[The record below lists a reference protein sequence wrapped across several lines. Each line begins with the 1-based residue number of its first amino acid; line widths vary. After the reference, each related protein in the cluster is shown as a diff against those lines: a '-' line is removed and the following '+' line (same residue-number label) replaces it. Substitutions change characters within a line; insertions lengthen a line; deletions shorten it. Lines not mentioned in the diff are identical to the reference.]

1 MSLKPLK
8 KSEIKKAKEK
18 LKAKKRTEEF
28 PLLPPR
34 ILVVSEGTK
43 TEPYYVQC
51 FAKKI
56 NDKYRKFSAN
66 PRIVVEGTGRNTI
79 ALYSFLEDNFSS
91 KELAEYQQIW
101 LMYDKDDFPTD
112 RFDNAFFK
120 ANSDKSHRFHAA
132 WSNESFELWLL
143 WHFQDYTS
151 DTHRSGYI
159 KSLKKY
165 IPDYDKGIQEVFERI
180 IDIGNVDEAVKRGK
194 SQAQYYKDLGIST
207 PSQMKAHSTVYE
219 LVEELRKYCLV

>member
-1 MSLKPLK
+1 M
-8 KSEIKKAKEK
+8 
-18 LKAKKRTEEF
+18 KAKKRTEEF

-43 TEPYYVQC
+43 TEPYYIQC
-51 FAKKI
+51 FAQKI
-56 NDKYRKFSAN
+56 NDKYRRFSAN

-101 LMYDKDDFPTD
+101 LMYDKDDFPKD

-151 DTHRSGYI
+151 DTHRSEYI

-180 IDIGNVDEAVKRGK
+180 IAIGNVDEAVRRGK
-194 SQAQYYKDLGIST
+194 SQAQYYKEFGIST
-207 PSQMKAHSTVYE
+207 PSQMYAHSTVYE
-219 LVEELRKYCLV
+219 LVEELRKY